1 MNLADSPDV
10 MRVRDVAEILDC
22 DPKTVYKLI
31 DEEELDVVRV
41 GRNYR
46 VTRQA
51 LESYLRI
58 ETFSPQKTTDVLDD
72 CVHCGYPATV
82 RDCHDQPIC
91 RACEEAV

>member
-31 DEEELDVVRV
+31 DKEELDVVRV

-51 LESYLRI
+51 LESYLGI
-58 ETFSPQKTTDVLDD
+58 ETISP
-72 CVHCGYPATV
+72 AS
-82 RDCHDQPIC
+82 
-91 RACEEAV
+91 